1 MQRRAGARLT
11 AGQHDYLIGHLAGRR
26 DWAGLWRLVQDLPLA
41 QAVAA
46 VRLLDAGW
54 SPADDPGRAL
64 LRRLARADPDAIATA
79 GQALAAPT
87 TVSIDLDD
95 VPTHGSFSPDG
106 RQLLVATERG
116 GRYSGCR
123 VFELPG
129 GTLVERHDYQGTL
142 PPAGVVH
149 LGAALLL
156 VGRRPDG
163 ASELVRYS
171 DGRPHVLHRSPGP
184 MTVASYPGASYPGAS
199 HPPSQTAGFVVL
211 DREGPGWRLGFR
223 DTAGAALRDVPLDYP
238 PSPPEDVRVA
248 VDAGTGRLAVTGA
261 SLWIIGPDGAGVLG
275 RTPPAPA
282 ITAACFPAPDHAAAI
297 DATGQ
302 VRLYRLARHRLARH
316 RLELRASTASQPEL
330 ARGDIVAIPQ
340 RGEIAVRSGADVRY
354 LNAASL
360 TEVTH
365 DRDPARGSGTAL
377 WGSADGRSH
386 AAGGRHPDGRG
397 FVHVIWGGHAS
408 VTALADRPVGAMT
421 ASDLS
426 LAEAALR
433 GPIAGVAARPFLH
446 LLRECL
452 RHRGDA
458 GEAGLLADTR
468 PGHLH
473 IGAAS
478 RDLA

>member
-1 MQRRAGARLT
+1 MQRRDGARLT
-11 AGQHDYLIGHLAGRR
+11 AGQRDYLIGHLAGRR

-54 SPADDPGRAL
+54 GPADDAGRSL

-79 GQALAAPT
+79 GQALTAPT
-87 TVSIDLDD
+87 AVSIDLDD

-171 DGRPHVLHRSPGP
+171 DGRSHVLHRSPGQ
-184 MTVASYPGASYPGAS
+184 MTVSSYPGSSYPGAS
-199 HPPSQTAGFVVL
+199 HPAGFVVL

-223 DTAGAALRDVPLDYP
+223 DAAGAALRDIPLDYP
-238 PSPPEDVRVA
+238 PSPPEDVRLA
-248 VDAGTGRLAVTGA
+248 VDPGSGRVAVTGA
-261 SLWIIGPDGAGVLG
+261 CLSITGPHGAGVVG
-275 RTPPAPA
+275 RTRPAPA
-282 ITAACFPAPDHAAAI
+282 ITAACFPASDHTAAI
-297 DATGQ
+297 DVTGQ
-302 VRLYRLARHRLARH
+302 VRLYRLVRH
-316 RLELRASTASQPEL
+316 RLELRASTASQPAL

-340 RGEIAVRSGADVRY
+340 RGEIAVRGGPEVRY

-360 TEVTH
+360 TDVTH
-365 DRDPARGSGTAL
+365 DRDLARGSGTAL
-377 WGSADGRSH
+377 WGSPDGRSH

-397 FVHVIWGGHAS
+397 FVHVIWGGHPS

-421 ASDLS
+421 ANDLS

-458 GEAGLLADTR
+458 GEPGLLADTE
-468 PGHLH
+468 PVGP
-473 IGAAS
+473 AAHG
-478 RDLA
+478 RQ

>member
-1 MQRRAGARLT
+1 
-11 AGQHDYLIGHLAGRR
+11 
-26 DWAGLWRLVQDLPLA
+26 
-41 QAVAA
+41 
-46 VRLLDAGW
+46 
-54 SPADDPGRAL
+54 
-64 LRRLARADPDAIATA
+64 
-79 GQALAAPT
+79 
-87 TVSIDLDD
+87 
-95 VPTHGSFSPDG
+95 
-106 RQLLVATERG
+106 
-116 GRYSGCR
+116 
-123 VFELPG
+123 
-129 GTLVERHDYQGTL
+129 
-142 PPAGVVH
+142 VVH

-184 MTVASYPGASYPGAS
+184 MTVAPYPGASYPGAS
-199 HPPSQTAGFVVL
+199 HSAGFVVL

-238 PSPPEDVRVA
+238 PSPPEDVRLA
-248 VDAGTGRLAVTGA
+248 VD
-261 SLWIIGPDGAGVLG
+261 P
-275 RTPPAPA
+275 
-282 ITAACFPAPDHAAAI
+282 
-297 DATGQ
+297 
-302 VRLYRLARHRLARH
+302 VRLYRLARH

-468 PGHLH
+468 PGHR
-473 IGAAS
+473 A
-478 RDLA
+478 RTLAHRRRQ

>member
-1 MQRRAGARLT
+1 
-11 AGQHDYLIGHLAGRR
+11 
-26 DWAGLWRLVQDLPLA
+26 
-41 QAVAA
+41 
-46 VRLLDAGW
+46 
-54 SPADDPGRAL
+54 
-64 LRRLARADPDAIATA
+64 
-79 GQALAAPT
+79 
-87 TVSIDLDD
+87 
-95 VPTHGSFSPDG
+95 
-106 RQLLVATERG
+106 VATERG

-184 MTVASYPGASYPGAS
+184 MTVAPYPGAS
-199 HPPSQTAGFVVL
+199 HPGASHSAGFVVL

-238 PSPPEDVRVA
+238 PSPPEDIRVA
-248 VDAGTGRLAVTGA
+248 VDAGSGRLAVTGA
-261 SLWIIGPDGAGVLG
+261 CLSIIGPDGADVLG

-282 ITAACFPAPDHAAAI
+282 ITAACFPPPDHAGRDRRDRPGQALPARAVPARAA
-297 DATGQ
+297 GQ
-302 VRLYRLARHRLARH
+302 HGESAGTSARRHRRD
-316 RLELRASTASQPEL
+316 T
-330 ARGDIVAIPQ
+330 Q

-360 TEVTH
+360 TEVTR
-365 DRDPARGSGTAL
+365 DRDPPAGQARRCG
-377 WGSADGRSH
+377 GSADGRSH

-397 FVHVIWGGHAS
+397 LVHVIWGGHAS

-446 LLRECL
+446 LLQECL

-458 GEAGLLADTR
+458 GEAGHACGHRARTPGPDTCT
-468 PGHLH
+468 
-473 IGAAS
+473 
-478 RDLA
+478 